1 MKSLCRGFTPVLAD
15 AYIKMKAA
23 GKSLEIVF
31 VSSDQDEASFKEYFQ
46 SMPWLALPLQE
57 RALKDTLSSKY
68 GVQGIDDMCVQIHV
82 HENQGI
88 DDMCET
94 RVYMICV

>member
-1 MKSLCRGFTPVLAD
+1 MNSFCRGLTPVLAD

-57 RALKDTLSSKY
+57 RALKETLSSKY
-68 GVQGIDDMCVQIHV
+68 GVQGIDDMCVQLHV
-82 HENQGI
+82 HEIQGI
-88 DDMCET
+88 NDMCET
-94 RVYMICV
+94 RV